1 MVLDNSGLKRNVNR
15 RIREIKVLRKTK
27 RRLLMALLM
36 IIIVLLIIVTV
47 FELYLSNNT
56 LMYTE
61 YIVNTSKISSQIRIV
76 HLSDLHNR
84 EFENDN
90 AELIEAVKKQNPD
103 LICVTGDLL
112 NKDEKNV
119 DIATNLISNLAKDYP
134 VYVSLGNHEL
144 EYKYTSSEELIRT
157 LEKYGAIVLEFGY
170 QDINIKGERIRIGGL
185 YGYDLPETNDA
196 CREDETEFL
205 SEFQKSEDYKLL
217 LTHMPFGWYQAGSLD
232 YWDVDLVLTG
242 HTHGGQVR
250 IPFIGGLY
258 APDIGWF
265 PGKEEGLYY
274 SENRDRVMVLSR
286 GLGSTEKIPRF
297 NNVPEIVV
305 VDIIPE

>member
-1 MVLDNSGLKRNVNR
+1 MT
-15 RIREIKVLRKTK
+15 RKK
-27 RRLLMALLM
+27 RRKF
-36 IIIVLLIIVTV
+36 LLIIMTIVFIIIIIL
-47 FELYLSNNT
+47 FELHLSNCT

-61 YIVNTSKISSQIRIV
+61 YTVNTPKVNSKIRIV

-84 EFENDN
+84 EFETDN
-90 AELIEAVKKQNPD
+90 VELIEAVRKQKPD
-103 LICVTGDLL
+103 LICITGDLL

-119 DIATNLISNLAKDYP
+119 DTATSLISNLAKDYP

-144 EYKYTSSEELIRT
+144 QYKYASSEELIRT
-157 LEKYGAIVLEFGY
+157 LEEYGAVVLEFGY
-170 QDINIKGERIRIGGL
+170 QDINVKGERIRIGGL
-185 YGYDLPETNDA
+185 YGYDLPKTNDA
-196 CREDETEFL
+196 YREDEAEFL
-205 SEFQKSEDYKLL
+205 AEFQKSKDYKLL

>member
-1 MVLDNSGLKRNVNR
+1 MKKKRKWKILIIILIVFHF
-15 RIREIKVLRKTK
+15 VTL
-27 RRLLMALLM
+27 
-36 IIIVLLIIVTV
+36 IIVL
-47 FELYLSNNT
+47 YLSKYT
-56 LMYTE
+56 LTCTRY
-61 YIVNTSKISSQIRIV
+61 VLNTSKISSTIRIV
-76 HLSDLHNR
+76 HLSDLHNQ
-84 EFENDN
+84 EFGNRNDN
-90 AELIEAVKKQNPD
+90 LIKKIKGENPD

-196 CREDETEFL
+196 CREDETKFL

>member
-1 MVLDNSGLKRNVNR
+1 MKQKIKRH
-15 RIREIKVLRKTK
+15 KVL
-27 RRLLMALLM
+27 M
-36 IIIVLLIIVTV
+36 LIIVFFLLVCV
-47 FELYLSNNT
+47 FFLCDFYMSNCT
-56 LMYTE
+56 LMYTKYAIQSPKIE
-61 YIVNTSKISSQIRIV
+61 SKVRLV
-76 HLSDLHNR
+76 HLTDLHNS
-84 EFENDN
+84 EFGTDN
-90 AELIEAVKKQNPD
+90 MKLINKVKEQNPD
-103 LICVTGDLL
+103 LICITGDLL
-112 NKDEKNV
+112 NMSENNTE
-119 DIATNLISNLAKDYP
+119 IALNLILHLTENYP
-134 VYVSLGNHEL
+134 VYISLGNHEL
-144 EYKYTSSEELIRT
+144 AYKYSNIENIIKMFEEA
-157 LEKYGAIVLEFGY
+157 GAVVVEFGY
-170 QDINIKGERIRIGGL
+170 HDIEIKGEKIRIGGL
-185 YGYDLPETNDA
+185 YGYDLPETNEVA
-196 CREDETEFL
+196 RENESDFL
-205 SEFQKSEDYKLL
+205 KEFQNTDNYKLL

>member
-1 MVLDNSGLKRNVNR
+1 MKKKRKWKILIIILIVFHF
-15 RIREIKVLRKTK
+15 VTL
-27 RRLLMALLM
+27 
-36 IIIVLLIIVTV
+36 IIVL
-47 FELYLSNNT
+47 YLSKYT
-56 LMYTE
+56 LTCTRY
-61 YIVNTSKISSQIRIV
+61 VLNTSKISSTIRIV
-76 HLSDLHNR
+76 HLSDLHNQ
-84 EFENDN
+84 EFGNRNDN
-90 AELIEAVKKQNPD
+90 LIKKIKGENPD

-157 LEKYGAIVLEFGY
+157 LEKYGAVVLEFGY

-196 CREDETEFL
+196 CREDETKFL